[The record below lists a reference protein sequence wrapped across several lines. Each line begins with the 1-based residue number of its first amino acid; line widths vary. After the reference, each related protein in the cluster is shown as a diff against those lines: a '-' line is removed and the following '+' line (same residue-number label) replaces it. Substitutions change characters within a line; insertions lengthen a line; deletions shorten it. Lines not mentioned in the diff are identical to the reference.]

1 LFFDFILAES
11 DQWQSVKLT
20 IMAKGTENVLIIC
33 QYDGVDSCYLPK
45 QSLKSDTALFIA
57 IQCQDDCK
65 YNFNA
70 HWSDL

>member
-1 LFFDFILAES
+1 
-11 DQWQSVKLT
+11 
-20 IMAKGTENVLIIC
+20 MAKGTENVLIIC